1 MYVQNVVGTQR
12 KSVEALRSTVNRTIE
27 SARESVTTYE
37 YHHFFSETDPARITG
52 RTGNTQG
59 ARIVSIQAMKDAKI
73 SEFMG

>member
-37 YHHFFSETDPARITG
+37 YHHFFSEIDPASMTG
-52 RTGNTQG
+52 RTGKTHGASIVNTP
-59 ARIVSIQAMKDAKI
+59 AKKDATI
-73 SEFMG
+73 SEVIY